1 MRRLRLRDEGGFS
14 LIEMIVVVTILGMVL
29 GGITAVFISGSRAQI
44 DVNDRFQAQETARL
58 GLAAIRQDVSSA
70 CAAYVKPA
78 TTPANSQL
86 TLSIPI
92 TNVATNPD
100 TPPDPASQCGTA
112 NVTNLTKVFWCVV
125 TSPTNSAKYALYRS
139 STSCTTSSTS
149 KLVADNLVNTLSGFA
164 GFFVSGASTTVAIPP
179 GQTQT
184 VDVDVPV
191 SLKVGT
197 FGKPYD
203 LKERLALSNTTW
215 TTTSGASCGLSGTDP
230 TCVVGPC
237 PYAYANT
244 LAAAPACYVPVI
256 N

>member
-1 MRRLRLRDEGGFS
+1 MKRLRLRDEGGFS
-14 LIEMIVVVTILGMVL
+14 LIEMVVVVTILGMVL
-29 GGITAVFISGSRAQI
+29 GGITTVFISGSRAQLQ
-44 DVNDRFQAQETARL
+44 VNDRFQAQETARL
-58 GLAAIRQDVSSA
+58 ALSAVRQDVHSA

-92 TNVATNPD
+92 TNTTPNPD
-100 TPPDPASQCGTA
+100 VPPDPASQCGTV
-112 NVTNLTKVFWCVV
+112 NTTNLMKVFWCVM

-139 STSCTTSSTS
+139 GVSCTTASTS
-149 KLVADNLVNTLSGFA
+149 KLVADNLVNTTAGFA
-164 GFFVSGASTTVAIPP
+164 GFFLSGASTTVAIPP

-184 VDVDVPV
+184 VDVDIPV
-191 SLKVGT
+191 SLQVGQ
-197 FGKPYD
+197 FGKPFD

-215 TTTSGASCGLSGTDP
+215 TATSGASCGLSGPDP
-230 TCVVGPC
+230 TCNVGTC